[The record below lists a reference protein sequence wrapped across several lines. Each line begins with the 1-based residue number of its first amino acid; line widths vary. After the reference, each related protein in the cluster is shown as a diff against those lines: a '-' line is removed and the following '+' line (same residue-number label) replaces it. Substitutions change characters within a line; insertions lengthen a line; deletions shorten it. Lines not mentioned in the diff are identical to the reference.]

1 MKNIKKMYPL
11 GGMILVTT
19 LMLIGILLILFV
31 GEVPIY
37 LFGVFVIGVGLYCWY
52 GYICNVLIKPK
63 EKVLYLDKV
72 EDNEYFFINE
82 KGKKISYKTKSK
94 KKYETDKFY
103 VVLKTKDY
111 ILNILREADTTFMIL
126 EGKDNYFLNCYL
138 PVGEFKG
145 IFLLPVIY
153 FIAIFS
159 FLMIEYQNTINFNS
173 IIMFVL
179 AVYLIIYDFI
189 YKRKKKFSITGE
201 VHDQK
206 MKESFV
212 WLINGIKIVT
222 ISLICLIL
230 IGLLIILKNFI
241 ARLVFLPFVLC
252 ALSLFGQT
260 IAMIKHNEKLVK
272 FFSNCYIVVFFI
284 YWFGII
290 LACSYVA
297 IRDRQYN
304 SFIAL
309 IPLFLIGL
317 GVIYMSF
324 FKKRR

>member
-1 MKNIKKMYPL
+1 
-11 GGMILVTT
+11 
-19 LMLIGILLILFV
+19 
-31 GEVPIY
+31 
-37 LFGVFVIGVGLYCWY
+37 
-52 GYICNVLIKPK
+52 
-63 EKVLYLDKV
+63 
-72 EDNEYFFINE
+72 
-82 KGKKISYKTKSK
+82 
-94 KKYETDKFY
+94 
-103 VVLKTKDY
+103 
-111 ILNILREADTTFMIL
+111 MIL
-126 EGKDNYFLNCYL
+126 ESKDSYFLNCYL

-173 IIMFVL
+173 IIMFVV

-222 ISLICLIL
+222 ISLICFIL
-230 IGLLIILKNFI
+230 IGLWIALNNFI

-252 ALSLFGQT
+252 ALALFGQT

-309 IPLFLIGL
+309 IPLFLIG
-317 GVIYMSF
+317 SF
-324 FKKRR
+324 FLYKSFKKRR